1 MIGETISH
9 YRVLERLGA
18 GGMGEVYL
26 AEDFRLHR
34 RVALK
39 MLRPEVHRDEEA
51 RARLLREARAASAL
65 NHPNI
70 AVIYEIDERQREGGP
85 VPFIAMEY
93 VAGRTLGEMARLA
106 APTLD
111 FVLDVARQIAEA
123 LTEAHGRG
131 IVHRDV
137 KPSNVMV
144 TESGRVKVL
153 DFGLAHQLILPT
165 DVDSTWTRDFARDS
179 PAGTL
184 VGTVA
189 YMSPE
194 QARGDPIDGRAD
206 IFALG
211 ALLYELLAGR
221 PPFGGRN
228 AVQVI
233 DALLNQEPAPLTPRS
248 SDPRWPRLEAVVRR
262 MLAKNREARYATMR
276 EVSDELA
283 AVANGELPRA
293 PLVSTGAPPAVAVMS
308 FTNITGN
315 GEDDWLGTG
324 IAETVTAD
332 LKGVLGLAPLGR
344 ERVHETLRKLGAE
357 GPPDDAQALEAGRE
371 LGARFVLNGGFQ
383 RAGEAVRVTA
393 RLTDVATGIVVR
405 TVKID
410 GRLAEI
416 FDLQDR
422 IVRELRAGLPVAPV
436 AGQPPERGPEETQV
450 IEAYEAFSKG
460 VLNLRVESH
469 ESLDRAVFFFEKA
482 VRLDPAYA
490 RAHLELGV
498 ARSSQADYLAIPE
511 LHERALECFR
521 RALEL
526 RPGLVRAWRE
536 MGASLVALCRED
548 EGIEAI
554 RRALELD
561 PEDAGAL
568 AAMARAHFVGR
579 AEFEEAA
586 RFFERALGRNP
597 QGGWYALQLSHCL
610 ALLRDFPRGEAAA
623 RRAVTLQEDLLSG
636 HEGIVIVGAHM
647 RLGHL
652 AALQERYLEA
662 IEHFE
667 RERAFLERVQH
678 ALLNRILIELSMRTG
693 AAHARLGHEER
704 ARAALALAL
713 DAFEQRVRLGADDPF
728 TRYYAAC
735 VHAVRGDRALALD
748 SLQKAAQKRR
758 RFTLAR
764 ARIEPEW
771 DALRA
776 DPAFVALL
784 EEGAR

>member
-1 MIGETISH
+1 VIGETISH
-9 YRVLERLGA
+9 YRVLERLGG

-70 AVIYEIDERQREGGP
+70 AVIYEIDEREQEEGQ

-93 VAGRTLGEMARLA
+93 VAGRTLVEVARLA
-106 APTLD
+106 APDLD
-111 FVLDVARQIAEA
+111 LVLDVARQIADA

-144 TESGRVKVL
+144 SESGRVKVL
-153 DFGLAHQLILPT
+153 DFGLAQQRILPT
-165 DVDSTWTRDFARDS
+165 DVDSTWTRDPARDS
-179 PAGTL
+179 PPGAL

-189 YMSPE
+189 YMAPE
-194 QARGDPIDGRAD
+194 QARGDAIDGRAD
-206 IFALG
+206 IFSLG

-262 MLAKNREARYATMR
+262 MLAKDLDARYATMR

-283 AVANGELPRA
+283 AVAGGELPRA
-293 PLVSTGAPPAVAVMS
+293 PLVSSGAPPAVAVMS

-332 LKGVLGLAPLGR
+332 LKGVLGLAALGR

-357 GPPDDAQALEAGRE
+357 GPPDDAQAVQAGRE
-371 LGARFVLNGGFQ
+371 LGVRFVLNGGFQ

-393 RLTDVATGIVVR
+393 RLTDIATGIVVR

-410 GRLAEI
+410 GRLDEI

-422 IVRELRAGLPVAPV
+422 IARELRAGLPVGPV
-436 AGQPPERGPEETQV
+436 AGQVPERGPEETQV

-498 ARSSQADYLAIPE
+498 ARASQADYLAIPE
-511 LHERALECFR
+511 LHARALESFG

-536 MGASLVALCRED
+536 KGASLVALCRED

-586 RFFERALGRNP
+586 RFYERALGRNP

-623 RRAVTLQEDLLSG
+623 RRAVALQEDFLSG
-636 HEGIVIVGAHM
+636 QEGIVIVGAHM
-647 RLGHL
+647 RVGHL
-652 AALQERYLEA
+652 AALQERHLEA

-678 ALLNRILIELSMRTG
+678 ALRNRILIELSMRTG
-693 AAHARLGHEER
+693 AAHARAGHEEQ

-735 VHAVRGDRALALD
+735 VHAVRGERTLALD

-771 DALRA
+771 EALRA